1 VKRLWAHYGAALQT
15 VFSTADA
22 IERHVERRTADRR
35 RLIAGAAAPKLVTR
49 AMIARMQPARSSS
62 MSRSTR
68 AVLRDV
74 ASDDA
79 RRPTYIVD
87 GVVHYCVANMPGG
100 VPRTS
105 TYALNN
111 VTLPYVIAIAD
122 KGWKRALADDV
133 HLRQGLNVALGKV
146 TCRPVADAHGFA
158 WTDAA
163 ALSLIDSETS
173 RRRLR
178 YRFTPAH
185 RRSGRGRLAHASC
198 TCWCEGRRRSSAP
211 ASCLRRCRD

>member
-1 VKRLWAHYGAALQT
+1 
-15 VFSTADA
+15 
-22 IERHVERRTADRR
+22 
-35 RLIAGAAAPKLVTR
+35 
-49 AMIARMQPARSSS
+49 M
-62 MSRSTR
+62 
-68 AVLRDV
+68 DV
-74 ASDDA
+74 AIDQGGCFETSHPTTHAD
-79 RRPTYIVD
+79 PTYVVD

-163 ALSLIDSETS
+163 ALV
-173 RRRLR
+173 
-178 YRFTPAH
+178 A
-185 RRSGRGRLAHASC
+185 
-198 TCWCEGRRRSSAP
+198 
-211 ASCLRRCRD
+211 